1 MPFWNPVDPKICTV
15 GFFQK
20 VDLHSY
26 VCICFPRAEG
36 KVKHCR
42 ILQEGRLFVLGTSAC
57 FESLVELVN
66 YYEKHPLYRKVK
78 LRYPVTEALLERY
91 NMVSDYLFK
100 QADKKIWGKPHGGN
114 RKGPE
119 RVLGFSNGWD
129 FNTYII
135 QAWCAAFLPPRSS
148 GCLMH
153 GSWVHREY
161 AGRGTAARLG
171 FGQEPIQLVLG
182 VSRPWRMQW
191 PRLVSVP
198 YFSHLG
204 LLAPRKVRSFG
215 MIITK
220 CRDEGGKEGR

>member
-1 MPFWNPVDPKICTV
+1 
-15 GFFQK
+15 
-20 VDLHSY
+20 
-26 VCICFPRAEG
+26 
-36 KVKHCR
+36 
-42 ILQEGRLFVLGTSAC
+42 
-57 FESLVELVN
+57 
-66 YYEKHPLYRKVK
+66 
-78 LRYPVTEALLERY
+78 
-91 NMVSDYLFK
+91 
-100 QADKKIWGKPHGGN
+100 
-114 RKGPE
+114 
-119 RVLGFSNGWD
+119 
-129 FNTYII
+129 
-135 QAWCAAFLPPRSS
+135 
-148 GCLMH
+148 MH

-161 AGRGTAARLG
+161 AGRGTAARLS